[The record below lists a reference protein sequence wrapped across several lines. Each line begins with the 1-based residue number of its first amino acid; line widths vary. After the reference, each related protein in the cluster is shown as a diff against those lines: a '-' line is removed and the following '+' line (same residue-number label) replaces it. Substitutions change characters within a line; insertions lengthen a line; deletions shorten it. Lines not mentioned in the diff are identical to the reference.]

1 MPGRLTRDPS
11 IMIKYR
17 GWIDSFPIST
27 DQASGIKGFAI
38 TVHEV
43 KELDK
48 LTLIM
53 DEKGQSYNVSN
64 DEANITLPHEP
75 ALYGI
80 ALEVLDNA
88 GNVKSARRFVMFD
101 NSSEIKINF
110 LKHLKVDSASPETNY
125 TWQTHRKRSCLSWD
139 DRYYNSYNYR
149 CNLLRKIQKDFHGV
163 YQGIYEQQTGILP
176 VSGTKNVHGITSFY
190 YSWFKENQKVSTE
203 VAIPNFP
210 DRKLCVDLGVKDG
223 ETHTITITSKDL
235 MENTLSENITFY
247 VDASVPDIEEVWLSK
262 DGVRQLFV
270 HNSTDLAQMV
280 LQFKTFDSHS
290 GLYSIEYF
298 LGTSRGGNELAYKTL
313 AVHTLENKVHI
324 ILLYIN
330 KVINFLYIVFNI
342 PPMIVRQ
349 LKYQERNCHLC
360 MYKLNQLCQS
370 TRKFCTVCNSLVV
383 KKFFVRTLIS
393 DFSYM
398 FKFLYIDPVPV
409 EICRRLKTLQKY
421 FDN

>member
-1 MPGRLTRDPS
+1 MKYKDFNNNVHPSSGAVIYSRVSESKDVCVHFDSSSPVHCAETLSCNGIEPLLIMPGRLTRDPS

-17 GWIDSFPIST
+17 GWIDPFPKST
-27 DQASGIKGFAI
+27 DQASGIKSFAI

-43 KELDK
+43 KDLDK

-110 LKHLKVDSASPETNY
+110 LKHLKVDSANPETNY
-125 TWQTHRKRSCLSWD
+125 TWQTHRTRSCLSWD

-210 DRKLCVDLGVKDG
+210 DQKLCVDLGVKDG

-313 AVHTLENKVHI
+313 AVHTLENKVLI
-324 ILLYIN
+324 IIFYIN
-330 KVINFLYIVFNI
+330 KVINFFYIVFNI
-342 PPMIVRQ
+342 PPMIVCQ
-349 LKYQERNCHLC
+349 LNIK
-360 MYKLNQLCQS
+360 KGIAIS
-370 TRKFCTVCNSLVV
+370 VCVN
-383 KKFFVRTLIS
+383 
-393 DFSYM
+393 
-398 FKFLYIDPVPV
+398 
-409 EICRRLKTLQKY
+409 
-421 FDN
+421 